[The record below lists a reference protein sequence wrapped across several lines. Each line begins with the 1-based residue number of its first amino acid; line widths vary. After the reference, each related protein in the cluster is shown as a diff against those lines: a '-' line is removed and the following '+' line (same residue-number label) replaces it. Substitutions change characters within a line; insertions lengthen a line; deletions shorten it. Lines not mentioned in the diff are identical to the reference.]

1 MKVTLIFPARD
12 NEPIEAVVRTPP
24 AGITLLAALAPSDIE
39 VKVVDMLAGDRPS
52 YEESTNLVGITV
64 RTPIAGIAYNIADQF
79 RARNVAVVLGGPH
92 VSAVPLAA
100 ADHADAV
107 VVGEAESTWPRLL
120 ADFQKGSLKKFYV
133 CGPTRFNPGDNPIH
147 HEPEFPSL
155 NGLPVARRDL
165 LPRRRYR
172 MDTIFSTRGCPYD
185 CNFCCV
191 PDLFGKMPRHR
202 PVEEVVAEVD
212 TLGSSYFNLDDNIFG
227 VRGDEE
233 YYLELYG
240 ELARLGG
247 SRHWTGQA
255 GLGVVESPKGREIL
269 KRAVESGL
277 LSVSVGIESVSQQGL
292 AESRAW
298 KKHSSGRGE
307 LKLEKL
313 HEQIRIMKD
322 HGLFVVGWFVIG
334 WGSDD
339 RATYEESL
347 AFSDRSGI
355 APVIVNL
362 VPFPGTRYH
371 DELVQSG
378 RMKKDL
384 TWDDFSFYTDSIVYS
399 HPILSEQ
406 EMVECQKEAM
416 RAGYS
421 VRRILGRS
429 MDFLRH
435 RPGLHS
441 LLMSILG
448 QRGLKTAFGG

>member
-1 MKVTLIFPARD
+1 M
-12 NEPIEAVVRTPP
+12 
-24 AGITLLAALAPSDIE
+24 
-39 VKVVDMLAGDRPS
+39 
-52 YEESTNLVGITV
+52 
-64 RTPIAGIAYNIADQF
+64 
-79 RARNVAVVLGGPH
+79 
-92 VSAVPLAA
+92 
-100 ADHADAV
+100 
-107 VVGEAESTWPRLL
+107 
-120 ADFQKGSLKKFYV
+120 
-133 CGPTRFNPGDNPIH
+133 RFNPGDNTIH
-147 HEPEFPSL
+147 NEPELPSL
-155 NGLPVARRDL
+155 DGLPVARRDL

-172 MDTIFSTRGCPYD
+172 MDTIFTTRGCPYD

-191 PDLFGKMPRHR
+191 PDLFGKTPRHR
-202 PVEEVVAEVD
+202 PVKEVVAEVD

-247 SRHWTGQA
+247 RRLWTGQA
-255 GLGVVESPKGREIL
+255 GFGVVETPKGREIL
-269 KRAVESGL
+269 KRAAESGL

-298 KKHSSGRGE
+298 KKHSSGGGE

-313 HEQIRIMKD
+313 HEQIGMMKD

-339 RATYEESL
+339 RATYEKSL
-347 AFSDRSGI
+347 EFSDRSGI
-355 APVIVNL
+355 APLIVNL
-362 VPFPGTRYH
+362 VPFPGTRCYA
-371 DELVQSG
+371 ELVQTG

-384 TWDDFSFYTDSIVYS
+384 TWDDFSLNTNSVVYS

-416 RAGYS
+416 RVGYS
-421 VRRILGRS
+421 PRQILGRS
-429 MDFLRH
+429 MDFFRH

-448 QRGLKTAFGG
+448 QRGLRTAFGG